1 MPNLFELF
9 FALLWHVVVIIWP
22 LLVAAVVL
30 AVIVYFVFVRQRG
43 VANDDDQDK

>member
-1 MPNLFELF
+1 
-9 FALLWHVVVIIWP
+9 
-22 LLVAAVVL
+22 VVL